1 MTMPNGD
8 IFYGEFI
15 NGLKHGEFIRYDSQF
30 RATRKEV
37 YDSNICEHAIDDRN
51 DIMNKD

>member
-8 IFYGEFI
+8 VFYGEFI
-15 NGLKHGEFIRYDSQF
+15 NGMKHGEFIRYDSQI

-37 YDSNICEHAIDDRN
+37 YDSNQFEHSIDDRN
-51 DIMNKD
+51 DIIKKN